1 MNYCVILREIKNSDI
16 ILYMAEE
23 NKGSDINESELGCYL
38 FGYCQI
44 NNVYIKRE
52 TIGTTDINYL
62 IFKKENKKFYN
73 KTYDPTNF
81 IYLLREKV
89 TTLSRIFAED
99 STNDYKKLEYLGYA
113 DLLRDVEKNM
123 NLEIAYNCCNCVSI
137 SIYIGFGNFT
147 KERIISLGRYLPN
160 VVVTLRNIKLYLDD
174 WLCRIYLDKTIFTY
188 IEYLC
193 NSTDEEYLRLG
204 FYFKKILDFIINHS
218 HSEIYVM
225 LTQNVS
231 SNYSRDLGNLRSH
244 RFIGCFEENVNI
256 NAPREADGIVN
267 SVDCFNLRQLEKIDD
282 VLIFINGFSGLT
294 IKNLADIGNNL
305 YTTINKPRPYSQWLN
320 KYIEVNAHYNH
331 HMSSF
336 NITAGTIATKIKFK
350 KEYYYY
356 CADYVSSILRENT
369 QFSNLR
375 HGYDEILLMKLYDF
389 LDFEYKNEPASDKY
403 IIINL
408 KKSMYY
414 VAYVGSS
421 SEIYDIV
428 LPERF
433 IHINLTDYIHRGKLD
448 EEYMGTDIAKY
459 NADVRKIPEIY
470 EYETVFRPHLLFGED
485 LHSKILLFDKYMDIK
500 FNEFLSKY
508 PPNALFTSYPDLIN
522 SGGDAIGIISL
533 KKNVEITSIPERTI
547 SYEGVIKVFNF
558 YDIIIDESVSITGG
572 FINKLS
578 TYNKKINM
586 HKQKIEKYK
595 AKLNII
601 MH

>member
-1 MNYCVILREIKNSDI
+1 
-16 ILYMAEE
+16 MAEE
-23 NKGSDINESELGCYL
+23 RKGSDINENELGCYL

-44 NNVYIKRE
+44 NNVLLKRE
-52 TIGTTDINYL
+52 TIGTTDVNYL

-73 KTYDPTNF
+73 KMYDPTNF
-81 IYLLREKV
+81 IRLLREKV
-89 TTLSRIFAED
+89 TTLSTMLAKD
-99 STNDYKKLEYLGYA
+99 NTKQYEYYGYLN
-113 DLLRDVEKNM
+113 LLRDVEKNM
-123 NLEIAYNCCNCVSI
+123 NLEIAHNCCNCVSI

-147 KERIISLGRYLPN
+147 KEKIIYLGRYLPN
-160 VVVTLRNIKLYLDD
+160 VVVTLRNIKSYLND

-225 LTQNVS
+225 LTQNLS

-282 VLIFINGFSGLT
+282 VLIFINGFSNLT
-294 IKNLADIGNNL
+294 IEELTDIGNDT
-305 YTTINKPRPYSQWLN
+305 YSCKKPMMYSPWLN
-320 KYIEVNAHYNH
+320 EYVKINERYNRR
-331 HMSSF
+331 MSLF

-356 CADYVSSILRENT
+356 CSDYVSNILRENT

-389 LDFEYKNEPASDKY
+389 LDFEYINHPTILGE
-403 IIINL
+403 IVILNL

-414 VAYVGSS
+414 VAHIGGSK
-421 SEIYDIV
+421 EIYDMV

-433 IHINLTDYIHRGKLD
+433 IHVNLTNYIQEGKLD
-448 EEYMGTDIAKY
+448 EEYMRTDIEKY
-459 NADVRKIPEIY
+459 NADVRKIPEVY
-470 EYETVFRPHLLFGED
+470 EYKTVFRPHLLFGED
-485 LHSKILLFDKYMDIK
+485 LYSKILLFDKYMDIK

-508 PPNALFTSYPDLIN
+508 PPNALFVSYPDLIN
-522 SGGDAIGIISL
+522 SGGDQAIGIIAL
-533 KKNVEITSIPERTI
+533 KKNVGITSIPEGTI
-547 SYEGVIKVFNF
+547 SYEGANKVFNF
-558 YDIIIDESVSITGG
+558 YDIIIDESVPITGG